1 MRAIFFLSLMVL
13 SMIMRPHT
21 GSAQEQFVKPQLEN
35 KDSWSM
41 IVLPDIQNYVKYNR
55 NHSILDM
62 MMRWIEDN
70 IDTLN
75 IKMVVCVGDL
85 VEQSDIINNG
95 HDGDQSAQRQW
106 ETAAQAFARLNG
118 KVPYIAA
125 TGNHDYTIDREGTR
139 TSRYAEF
146 FRIDDNWLNRKII
159 AQNTVN
165 EQGVP
170 TLENSAYEIKGLHG
184 KDYLFMT
191 LEYAPRDT
199 VVTWAKRVADLEQ
212 YKDHRIVL
220 ITHAYLT
227 NEDVRSKGTHR
238 WFIYEPYAIDNQ
250 IQKSERIDLPKANNG
265 EQIWQ
270 KLAQPASNIELI
282 LCGHISGEGYRSDP
296 NNAGKEVHQM
306 LFDTQSLGGGHRHGN
321 GGDGWVRIL
330 EFTPDDDTVHVK
342 TFSPLF
348 GISPTTQKYA
358 WKTDARNQYSFQLS
372 K

>member
-1 MRAIFFLSLMVL
+1 MRTIFFLSFIFFTTLAQ
-13 SMIMRPHT
+13 I
-21 GSAQEQFVKPQLEN
+21 GSAQEKFVKPQLEN

-41 IVLPDIQNYVKYNR
+41 IMLPDIQNYVKYNR
-55 NHSILDM
+55 NHPILDM

-95 HDGDQSAQRQW
+95 HDGDQSAQKQW

-125 TGNHDYTIDREGTR
+125 TGNHDYTIDRNGIR
-139 TSRYAEF
+139 TSRYSEF

-165 EQGVP
+165 EQGIP
-170 TLENSAYEIKGLHG
+170 TLENSAYEIKDLNGR
-184 KDYLFMT
+184 DYLFMT
-191 LEYAPRDT
+191 VEYAPRDT
-199 VVTWAKRVADLEQ
+199 VLTWAKRVADLEQ
-212 YKDHRIVL
+212 YKDHRIIL
-220 ITHAYLT
+220 TTHAYL
-227 NEDVRSKGTHR
+227 NNKDIRSKGKHR
-238 WFIYEPYAIDNQ
+238 WFIYEPYAINNE
-250 IQKSERIDLPKANNG
+250 IQKSERIDLPQANNG

-270 KLAQPASNIELI
+270 KLVQPASNIDLV
-282 LCGHISGEGYRSDP
+282 LCGHISGEGYRTDK
-296 NNAGKEVHQM
+296 NIAGKDVHQM
-306 LFDTQSLGGGHRHGN
+306 LFDSQSLGGGHRYGN

-330 EFTPDDDTVHVK
+330 EFTPDNATVHVK

-348 GISPTTQKYA
+348 GISPTTQEYA